1 MNDTDDNLNSA
12 KQLPDFCQPATVYLT
27 VIASIL
33 LSLLLSLVTPEWHA
47 SFFYNLSL
55 HSFFVLWVSLTS
67 LGLLCLLR
75 HYLPLEVQSKLSLK
89 RFSGLA
95 ISIILLVTLCF
106 SLLISFY
113 LSQEPSLWFLLRN
126 MIIAFIVSGV
136 FFRYFY
142 LREDSV
148 RRIQSEAEAR
158 VQALQSRIRPHF
170 LFNSL
175 NTLAN
180 LAAVDPEK
188 TEQMILDMA
197 DIFRASMKR
206 SDVLIPFSEEKQ
218 LCQQYLSLESQRLG
232 DRLNVE
238 WQVHHIADNLLLP
251 PLLLQP
257 LLENAVYHGI
267 QKRPEGGTIRIKGVS
282 YQNHIQLEITNPL
295 PPSEVEHHKGN
306 SMALKNIQQRLEV
319 LYGNKAQ
326 LTYHQAQNE
335 FYCLVKIPK
344 QL

>member
-1 MNDTDDNLNSA
+1 MNDEPETQSNA
-12 KQLPDFCQPATVYLT
+12 TQLPDFCQAATVYLT
-27 VIASIL
+27 IIASVL
-33 LSLLLSLVTPEWHA
+33 LALLLSLVTPQWHTG
-47 SFFYNLSL
+47 FWYNLSL
-55 HSFFVLWVSLTS
+55 HSLFVLWVSLTS
-67 LGLLCLLR
+67 LGTLCFLR
-75 HYLPLEVQSKLSLK
+75 HYLPAKTLKKLSLK
-89 RFSGLA
+89 RFSSLA
-95 ISIILLVTLCF
+95 IGVILLVTLCY

-126 MIIAFIVSGV
+126 IIIAFIVSGV
-136 FFRYFY
+136 LFRYFY
-142 LREDSV
+142 LKEESV
-148 RRIQSEAEAR
+148 RRIRSEAEAR

-188 TEQMILDMA
+188 TEHMILDMA

-218 LCQQYLSLESQRLG
+218 LCHQYLSLETQRLG
-232 DRLNVE
+232 DRLHVE
-238 WQVHHIADNLLLP
+238 WQVNHIADNLLVP

-267 QKRPEGGTIRIKGVS
+267 QKHPQGGTIRIKGIS
-282 YQNHIQLEITNPL
+282 YQKHIQLEITNPL
-295 PPSEVEHHKGN
+295 PPSDAIAHKGN
-306 SMALKNIQQRLEV
+306 SMALNNIRQRLEV

-326 LTYHQAQNE
+326 LSYHQGQTE
-335 FYCLVKIPK
+335 FYCILKIPK

>member
-1 MNDTDDNLNSA
+1 MSDEQDMPTNSS
-12 KQLPDFCQPATVYLT
+12 QLPDFCQAATVYLT

-33 LSLLLSLVTPEWHA
+33 LALLLSLVTPEWHT
-47 SFFYNLSL
+47 SFWYNLSL

-75 HYLPLEVQSKLSLK
+75 RYLPVKILSQLSLK

-95 ISIILLVTLCF
+95 ITIILFVTLCF

-126 MIIAFIVSGV
+126 LIIAFIVSGV

-197 DIFRASMKR
+197 DIFRASMQR
-206 SDVLIPFSEEKQ
+206 SDVLIPFSDEKQ

-232 DRLNVE
+232 DRLAVE
-238 WQVHHIADNLLLP
+238 WQVNHIAENLLVP

-267 QKRPEGGTIRIKGVS
+267 QKHPQGGTIRIKGVS
-282 YQNHIQLEITNPL
+282 YQKYIQLEITNPM
-295 PPSEVEHHKGN
+295 PPADVEHHKGN
-306 SMALKNIQQRLEV
+306 SMALKNIRQRLEV

-326 LTYHQAQNE
+326 LTYHQAQSQ
-335 FYCLVKIPK
+335 FYCIVKIPK

>member
-1 MNDTDDNLNSA
+1 MSDEQDMPTNSS
-12 KQLPDFCQPATVYLT
+12 QLPDFCQAATVYLT

-33 LSLLLSLVTPEWHA
+33 LALLLSLVTPEWHT
-47 SFFYNLSL
+47 SFWYNLSL

-75 HYLPLEVQSKLSLK
+75 RYLPVKILSQLSLK

-95 ISIILLVTLCF
+95 ITIILFVTLCF

-126 MIIAFIVSGV
+126 LIIAFIVSGV

-180 LAAVDPEK
+180 LTAVDPEK

-197 DIFRASMKR
+197 DIFRASMQR
-206 SDVLIPFSEEKQ
+206 SDVLIPFSDEKQ

-232 DRLNVE
+232 DRLAVE
-238 WQVHHIADNLLLP
+238 FSTAT
-251 PLLLQP
+251 
-257 LLENAVYHGI
+257 A
-267 QKRPEGGTIRIKGVS
+267 TAAF
-282 YQNHIQLEITNPL
+282 T
-295 PPSEVEHHKGN
+295 
-306 SMALKNIQQRLEV
+306 
-319 LYGNKAQ
+319 
-326 LTYHQAQNE
+326 
-335 FYCLVKIPK
+335 
-344 QL
+344 